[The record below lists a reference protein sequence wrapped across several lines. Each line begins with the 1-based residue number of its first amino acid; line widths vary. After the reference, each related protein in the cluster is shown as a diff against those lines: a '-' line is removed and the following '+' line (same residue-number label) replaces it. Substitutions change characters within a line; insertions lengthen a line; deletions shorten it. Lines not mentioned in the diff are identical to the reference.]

1 MILFFIR
8 NECYTLLIYFYWT
21 WGEFQTRK
29 IVISFF
35 CPSWNSFE
43 NFFSLLFTMSREIK
57 FNWPKIMSRTR
68 LVFLMFP
75 RSRLKL
81 NCYSKH
87 HLQHFC
93 STESFSLS
101 SRGER
106 NLTRGEFIQQRFVF
120 YSLLVVNIKY
130 VLAICLS
137 INIAMMIKWFSIVQI
152 ERKYFLWLPRD
163 DQLFNF
169 CSNGF
174 FFSNSQKYF

>member
-1 MILFFIR
+1 M
-8 NECYTLLIYFYWT
+8 N
-21 WGEFQTRK
+21 
-29 IVISFF
+29 
-35 CPSWNSFE
+35 
-43 NFFSLLFTMSREIK
+43 REIK
-57 FNWPKIMSRTR
+57 FNWPKIKSRTR

-137 INIAMMIKWFSIVQI
+137 INITMMIKWFSIVQI

-174 FFSNSQKYF
+174 FFLNQPKIFLALWKLFKKTVDQEMNECWW